1 MSLLPLA
8 FAHACGKGGGS
19 RGSCA
24 VCIACFEAVELNLRR
39 QLQIARLHWA
49 ALCAGTP
56 QVTLAVMDPRLRS
69 AGLRGDLAALNRALD
84 EGADPNLADADG
96 YNPLI
101 FAVINNHTGCVARLI
116 EAGARPN
123 CQTNTSRTPLNSAA
137 STGNAAIIRMLLAAG
152 AQVNPVP
159 GDEEIRELPP
169 LYWAID
175 GSHAPAVRELL
186 EAGADPNYE
195 IMPGHPT
202 VCITPLVRA
211 VSYSQVVQRRPIA
224 QLLLRAGASIH
235 ESIIDKN
242 VDEMITPERAE
253 QLLWLQAVHA
263 GGGFPAYARGH
274 RSMFA
279 ALFSRGN
286 RLPADV
292 IPKIVEY
299 WAHLGYY
306 QYRVPGTGS
315 KSNV

>member
-1 MSLLPLA
+1 M
-8 FAHACGKGGGS
+8 
-19 RGSCA
+19 
-24 VCIACFEAVELNLRR
+24 
-39 QLQIARLHWA
+39 
-49 ALCAGTP
+49 
-56 QVTLAVMDPRLRS
+56 MDPRLRPAALS
-69 AGLRGDLAALNRALD
+69 GDLAALNRALD
-84 EGADPNLADADG
+84 EGADPNLADSDG

-101 FAVINNHTGCVARLI
+101 FAVTNNHTGCVERLI

-137 STGNAAIIRMLLAAG
+137 SIGNAAIIRMLLAAG

-175 GSHAPAVRELL
+175 SSHAPAVRELL

-195 IMPGHPT
+195 IMPGHP
-202 VCITPLVRA
+202 ITPLVRA
-211 VSYSQVVQRRPIA
+211 LSYSQLAAQRRTIPR
-224 QLLLRAGASIH
+224 LLLRAGASIH
-235 ESIIDKN
+235 ESIIEMFQN
-242 VDEMITPERAE
+242 VDDIAITSPARAE
-253 QLLWLQAVHA
+253 QIRWLRAVHA

-279 ALFSRGN
+279 ALFSRGT

-306 QYRVPGTGS
+306 QYRVPGTES
-315 KSNV
+315 KKSNV

>member
-1 MSLLPLA
+1 MDP
-8 FAHACGKGGGS
+8 H
-19 RGSCA
+19 
-24 VCIACFEAVELNLRR
+24 LRT
-39 QLQIARLHWA
+39 A
-49 ALCAGTP
+49 ALK
-56 QVTLAVMDPRLRS
+56 
-69 AGLRGDLAALNRALD
+69 GDLAALSRWLD
-84 EGADPNLADADG
+84 NGADPNLADSDG

-195 IMPGHPT
+195 IMPEPP
-202 VCITPLVRA
+202 ITPLVRA

-235 ESIIDKN
+235 ESIIDQN
-242 VDEMITPERAE
+242 VDEMISPASAE
-253 QLLWLQAVHA
+253 QILWLQAVHA
-263 GGGFPAYARGH
+263 AGGFPAYVRGH

-279 ALFSRGN
+279 AFFSRGN

-292 IPKIVEY
+292 IPKIVDY

>member
-1 MSLLPLA
+1 
-8 FAHACGKGGGS
+8 
-19 RGSCA
+19 
-24 VCIACFEAVELNLRR
+24 
-39 QLQIARLHWA
+39 
-49 ALCAGTP
+49 
-56 QVTLAVMDPRLRS
+56 
-69 AGLRGDLAALNRALD
+69 
-84 EGADPNLADADG
+84 
-96 YNPLI
+96 
-101 FAVINNHTGCVARLI
+101 
-116 EAGARPN
+116 
-123 CQTNTSRTPLNSAA
+123 
-137 STGNAAIIRMLLAAG
+137 MLLAAG

-175 GSHAPAVRELL
+175 SSHAPAVRELL

-195 IMPGHPT
+195 IMPGHP
-202 VCITPLVRA
+202 ITPLVRA

-235 ESIIDKN
+235 ESIIDQN
-242 VDEMITPERAE
+242 VDEMISPASAE
-253 QLLWLQAVHA
+253 QILWLQAVHA
-263 GGGFPAYARGH
+263 AGGFPAYVRGH

-279 ALFSRGN
+279 AFFSRGN

-292 IPKIVEY
+292 IPKIVNY

>member
-1 MSLLPLA
+1 MDP
-8 FAHACGKGGGS
+8 H
-19 RGSCA
+19 
-24 VCIACFEAVELNLRR
+24 LRT
-39 QLQIARLHWA
+39 A
-49 ALCAGTP
+49 ALK
-56 QVTLAVMDPRLRS
+56 
-69 AGLRGDLAALNRALD
+69 GDLAALSRWLD
-84 EGADPNLADADG
+84 NGADPNLEDSDG
-96 YNPLI
+96 YTPLI
-101 FAVINNHTGCVARLI
+101 FAVTNNHAGCVERLI
-116 EAGARPN
+116 NAGARPN
-123 CQTNTSRTPLNSAA
+123 CRTNTSRTPLNSAA
-137 STGNAAIIRMLLAAG
+137 SIGNAAIIRMLLAAG
-152 AQVNPVP
+152 AQVNPVPTVP

-235 ESIIDKN
+235 ESIIDQN
-242 VDEMITPERAE
+242 VDEMISPAAAE
-253 QLLWLQAVHA
+253 QILWLQAVHA
-263 GGGFPAYARGH
+263 AGGFPAYVRGH

-279 ALFSRGN
+279 AFFSRGN

-292 IPKIVEY
+292 IPKIVDY

-315 KSNV
+315 KKSNV

>member
-1 MSLLPLA
+1 
-8 FAHACGKGGGS
+8 
-19 RGSCA
+19 
-24 VCIACFEAVELNLRR
+24 
-39 QLQIARLHWA
+39 
-49 ALCAGTP
+49 
-56 QVTLAVMDPRLRS
+56 MDPHLRT
-69 AGLRGDLAALNRALD
+69 AAIKGDLAALSRWLD
-84 EGADPNLADADG
+84 NGADPNLEDSDG
-96 YNPLI
+96 YTPLI
-101 FAVINNHTGCVARLI
+101 FAVTNNHAGCVERLI

-123 CQTNTSRTPLNSAA
+123 CRTNTSRTPLNSAA

-195 IMPGHPT
+195 IMRHPIT
-202 VCITPLVRA
+202 ITPLVRA

-235 ESIIDKN
+235 ESIIDQN
-242 VDEMITPERAE
+242 VDEMISPAAAE
-253 QLLWLQAVHA
+253 QILWLQAVHA
-263 GGGFPAYARGH
+263 AGGFPAYARGH

-315 KSNV
+315 KKSNV

>member
-1 MSLLPLA
+1 MDPY
-8 FAHACGKGGGS
+8 
-19 RGSCA
+19 
-24 VCIACFEAVELNLRR
+24 LR
-39 QLQIARLHWA
+39 AA
-49 ALCAGTP
+49 ALK
-56 QVTLAVMDPRLRS
+56 
-69 AGLRGDLAALNRALD
+69 GDLAALSQALD
-84 EGADPNLADADG
+84 NGADPNLADSDG

-101 FAVINNHTGCVARLI
+101 FAVTNNHAGCVERLI

-175 GSHAPAVRELL
+175 GSHAPVVRELL

-195 IMPGHPT
+195 IMPGHP
-202 VCITPLVRA
+202 ITPLVRA
-211 VSYSQVVQRRPIA
+211 VSYSQTAAQRRSIPR
-224 QLLLRAGASIH
+224 LLLRAGASIH
-235 ESIIDKN
+235 ESIVEMFQN
-242 VDEMITPERAE
+242 VDDIAITSPARAE
-253 QLLWLQAVHA
+253 QICWLRAVHA
-263 GGGFPAYARGH
+263 AGGFPAYARGH

-279 ALFSRGN
+279 AFFSRGN

-306 QYRVPGTGS
+306 QYSVPRTGA
-315 KSNV
+315 KK

>member
-1 MSLLPLA
+1 MDP
-8 FAHACGKGGGS
+8 H
-19 RGSCA
+19 
-24 VCIACFEAVELNLRR
+24 LRT
-39 QLQIARLHWA
+39 A
-49 ALCAGTP
+49 ALK
-56 QVTLAVMDPRLRS
+56 
-69 AGLRGDLAALNRALD
+69 GDLAALSRWLD
-84 EGADPNLADADG
+84 NGADPNLEDSDG
-96 YNPLI
+96 YTPLI
-101 FAVINNHTGCVARLI
+101 FAVTNNHAGCVERLI

-123 CQTNTSRTPLNSAA
+123 CRTNTSRTPLNSAA
-137 STGNAAIIRMLLAAG
+137 SIGNAAIIRMLLAAG

-159 GDEEIRELPP
+159 GDEEIREHPP

-175 GSHAPAVRELL
+175 GNHAPAVRELL

-235 ESIIDKN
+235 ESIIDQN
-242 VDEMITPERAE
+242 VNEMLTPERAE

-315 KSNV
+315 KKSNV